1 DITEGIPL
9 ANELAD
15 LIICQE
21 GIEHF
26 PDQLA
31 ALKEFNR
38 VMKDQGTL
46 IITTPNH
53 SNLKHKLSYLL
64 TESERYNRIMAV
76 NEYDSIWFNRDHND
90 NQYYGHVFLIGITK
104 MRLLARI
111 AGFKIRKIHFSEVKP
126 SNLILFLIFYPFILL
141 SSLMT
146 YLRSVKKKPI
156 AKAIYLEILKLN
168 IDPRILI
175 DGSLIVEFEKEFSV
189 AEAKKALHQIGSY
202 DLQT

>member
-1 DITEGIPL
+1 
-9 ANELAD
+9 
-15 LIICQE
+15 
-21 GIEHF
+21 
-26 PDQLA
+26 
-31 ALKEFNR
+31 
-38 VMKDQGTL
+38 
-46 IITTPNH
+46 
-53 SNLKHKLSYLL
+53 
-64 TESERYNRIMAV
+64 
-76 NEYDSIWFNRDHND
+76 D

-126 SNLILFLIFYPFILL
+126 SNVFLFLIFYPFILL

-146 YLRSVKKKPI
+146 YRRNVKKKPI
-156 AKAIYLEILKLN
+156 AKATYLEILKLN

-175 DGSLIVEFEKEFSV
+175 DGSLIVEFEKEYSM